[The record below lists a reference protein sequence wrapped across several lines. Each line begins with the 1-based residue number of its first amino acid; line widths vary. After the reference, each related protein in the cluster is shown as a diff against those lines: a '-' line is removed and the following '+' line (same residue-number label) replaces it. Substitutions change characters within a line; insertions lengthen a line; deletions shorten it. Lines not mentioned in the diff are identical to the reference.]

1 MIKVMTDAFPG
12 LGTVAIDIILSQL
25 QPCGE
30 PHLLKAVR
38 TPLQASG
45 PPD

>member
-12 LGTVAIDIILSQL
+12 LGTVAVDIIRSQL
-25 QPCGE
+25 QPRGE
-30 PHLLKAVR
+30 PHLLEALR
-38 TPLQASG
+38 TSLQAPR